1 MAASSRP
8 FNGAG
13 GSSSQRK
20 QLIYTLRLDN
30 NKNPAGP

>member
-13 GSSSQRK
+13 GSSSAQN
-20 QLIYTLRLDN
+20 QLTYSRHPVI
-30 NKNPAGP
+30 P